1 MANINLDKET
11 FYRRL
16 KKLYAAWQKP
26 DGDNGFSKIDCL
38 VAAVGVD
45 DDVVYSK
52 SGALQSWLL
61 GYELTDTIM
70 VFAEGA
76 AYFLASKKKIDFLRQ
91 AENKEENGIS
101 IKLLIRDRN
110 DKGEANFK
118 TLVNAIKGSK
128 NGKTIGVFSKEN
140 YPGEFMDSWRAA
152 LNKENFSTVD
162 ISSAVAY
169 LMAPKEDSEVITIK
183 KRVWLPWMFL
193 PST

>member
-16 KKLYAAWQKP
+16 KKLYSAWQNP
-26 DGDNGFSKIDCL
+26 DGENRFSKVDCM

-70 VFAEGA
+70 VFTEGA
-76 AYFLASKKKIDFLRQ
+76 VHFLASKKKIDFLRQ
-91 AENKEENGIS
+91 AENHKEENSIN

-110 DKGEANFK
+110 DKDESNFK
-118 TLVNAIKGSK
+118 TLIAAIKGSK

-140 YPGEFMDSWRAA
+140 YPGMS
-152 LNKENFSTVD
+152 LGLTN
-162 ISSAVAY
+162 
-169 LMAPKEDSEVITIK
+169 IK
-183 KRVWLPWMFL
+183 SCQSVRVNA
-193 PST
+193 